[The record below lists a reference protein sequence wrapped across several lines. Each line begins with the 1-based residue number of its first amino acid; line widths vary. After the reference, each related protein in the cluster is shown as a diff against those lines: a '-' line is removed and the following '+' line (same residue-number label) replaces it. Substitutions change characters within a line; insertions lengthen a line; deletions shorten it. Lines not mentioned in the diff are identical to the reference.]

1 MLPADGRLRSARRRP
16 DGSRDWAGSK
26 WRMENALPWRDGG
39 AKMFLELILKGV
51 PLADISTGAFF
62 CRTLG
67 RSSYK

>member
-1 MLPADGRLRSARRRP
+1 
-16 DGSRDWAGSK
+16 
-26 WRMENALPWRDGG
+26 MENALPWRDGG